1 MIFFSGINL
10 LILIFFMIVYYM
22 APKKARWIVLAI
34 ASVSMVVMVNTLLS
48 SMYALLSVLLIYGCA
63 LGIEKTTGVLRNVL
77 FGFGIVFA
85 LSSMA
90 LLKTFS
96 GIFES
101 PYLFLAPLGLSY
113 YTFAMLGYLT
123 DIKREMYPA
132 QKNPLKLVL
141 FCLFFPTLVSGPI
154 MNYSLMQNN
163 LYNGHEF
170 DVKKIVFGVQR
181 IIWGL
186 FKKMVISDRVGVFVS
201 LVFDQYELY
210 PGYYILL
217 AILLFPLQLYT
228 DFSGC
233 IDMIMGVAEIFGV
246 DLPPNFSLPFLSESV
261 AEFWRKWHI
270 TLGQW
275 LRDYVF
281 YSILRSS
288 IVKKIVKALKKRM
301 KSKRAM
307 QIVTWLA
314 LLITWYCI
322 GLWHNGTWSSIFGVG
337 LFFGIIIVI
346 SEMTEDI
353 RNRIVCNLRIDTACF
368 SYRCFK
374 VVRTYLLFAIGNSF
388 FRQRRG
394 LVDGFLMWGNMVKT
408 KNPWIFDDGSLL
420 ELGLDHAEWFVLAVS
435 VIILILAGIAKS
447 KLNSSLRLWIYNQN
461 VLFSYFVWITIIVL
475 CVLWGWYGEGYTTQ
489 AFIYQQF

>member
-10 LILIFFMIVYYM
+10 FICIFFIVLYYVV
-22 APKKARWIVLAI
+22 PKKARWIVLAV
-34 ASVSMVVMVNTLLS
+34 ASVSMVVIVNSLKS
-48 SMYALLSVLLIYGCA
+48 SVYALLSVLLIYGCA
-63 LGIEKTTGVLRNVL
+63 LGIEKATGVLKNLL
-77 FGFGIVFA
+77 FGLGLIFA

-96 GIFES
+96 GFIHIQ
-101 PYLFLAPLGLSY
+101 YYFLAPLGLSY
-113 YTFAMLGYLT
+113 YTFAMTGYLI

-132 QKNPLKLVL
+132 QRNPLKFVL
-141 FCLFFPTLVSGPI
+141 FALFFPTLLSGPI
-154 MNYSLMQNN
+154 MNYSSMQDN
-163 LYNGHEF
+163 LYTGHELN
-170 DVKKIVFGVQR
+170 VQKIIFGVQK

-186 FKKMVISDRVGVFVS
+186 FKKMVISDRVGVLVN
-201 LVFDQYELY
+201 LVFDNYEAY

-233 IDMIMGVAEIFGV
+233 IDMIMGLAEMFGV
-246 DLPPNFSLPFLSESV
+246 DLPENFSLPFLSESV

-288 IVKKIVKALKKRM
+288 LAKKITKILKKRM
-301 KSKRAM
+301 KNKKAM

-322 GLWHNGTWSSIFGVG
+322 GLWHSGTWSSIFGVG
-337 LFFGIIIVI
+337 LFFGGIIVI
-346 SEMTEDI
+346 SEMTEHI
-353 RNRIVCNLRIDTACF
+353 RNEIVSKLHINTACF
-368 SYRCFK
+368 SYRCFRI
-374 VVRTYLLFAIGNSF
+374 VRTYLLFAVGNSF

-394 LVDGFLMWGNMVKT
+394 LADGFLMWGNMFKVN
-408 KNPWIFDDGSLL
+408 NPWIFVDGSLL
-420 ELGLDHAEWFVLAVS
+420 NAGLDHAEWFALAVS
-435 VIILILAGIAKS
+435 VIILILAGIAKA

-461 VLFSYFVWITIIVL
+461 VLFSYLVWITIIVL